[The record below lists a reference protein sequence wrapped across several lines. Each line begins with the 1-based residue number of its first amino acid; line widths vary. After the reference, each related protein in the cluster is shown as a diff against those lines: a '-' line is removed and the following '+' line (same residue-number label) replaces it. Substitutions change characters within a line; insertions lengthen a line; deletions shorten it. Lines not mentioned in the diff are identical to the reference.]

1 MAIKIGNLLSNLGVW
16 RLRVWRCALLMVS
29 WWCLHG
35 VLVVP
40 RWCLGGALV
49 VSSRCLGCVPV
60 AFHCPS
66 LKILRAFF
74 RVGHTMH
81 QVVFTVAPSSFQRFH
96 PVVTLTIMT
105 AADDDDGDDDDDGGD
120 DDGGDDDV
128 DEDGDGDGD
137 DDDDCMCLQVWVK
150 AVSGRMLTY
159 VWT

>member
-1 MAIKIGNLLSNLGVW
+1 
-16 RLRVWRCALLMVS
+16 MVS
-29 WWCLHG
+29 WWCLGGASVALWWCLRG
-35 VLVVP
+35 VLVVSRWRFTAP
-40 RWCLGGALV
+40 RSIEGVLPGWSHHAP
-49 VSSRCLGCVPV
+49 SS
-60 AFHCPS
+60 
-66 LKILRAFF
+66 
-74 RVGHTMH
+74 
-81 QVVFTVAPSSFQRFH
+81 FTVAPSSFQRFH

-105 AADDDDGDDDDDGGD
+105 ADDDDGDDDDGDDDDGGDDGDDDDDDDGDD